1 MTDTDYSAMED
12 LGPEYGGRPDKPT
25 EIIEEVVD
33 MDAVIE
39 EEASYSEVKT
49 EVTE

>member
-1 MTDTDYSAMED
+1 MSEN
-12 LGPEYGGRPDKPT
+12 ET
-25 EIIEEVVD
+25 EPIVIDPPIEEVVD

-39 EEASYSEVKT
+39 EEASDSEVVKT

>member
-1 MTDTDYSAMED
+1 MDDNPID
-12 LGPEYGGRPDKPT
+12 PEIVKVAENDST
-25 EIIEEVVD
+25 QEEVVD

-39 EEASYSEVKT
+39 EEASDSEIKT